1 MITEDIILSELITSE
16 WLQVACTLYKEEAMG
31 RIYNKSE
38 MDGMESEVT
47 YLMSWACIRLS
58 RKPLPDSASRKPLPP
73 ALEKPCQ
80 KSISAENCVQADF

>member
-31 RIYNKSE
+31 RIYDKSE

-47 YLMSWACIRLS
+47 RLMSWARI
-58 RKPLPDSASRKPLPP
+58 PFA
-73 ALEKPCQ
+73 PCSNYNVFAV
-80 KSISAENCVQADF
+80 KTKT